1 MSSSPVGQHGVGGGE
16 AVVGHQ
22 LLRPLGVALLAEE
35 GVAVL
40 QSHAVGSQ
48 AFCFQVRKQL
58 INTDWLMVLC
68 VHLTVNNVMYVL
80 YCKFGVV

>member
-40 QSHAVGSQ
+40 QSLEALVDDFSRFALCIRLALLELRFVAVKELS
-48 AFCFQVRKQL
+48 ARAEL
-58 INTDWLMVLC
+58 HD
-68 VHLTVNNVMYVL
+68 
-80 YCKFGVV
+80 